1 MAPVV
6 DNPGSAARC
15 ERLWRGSGSKLHSLM
30 EATARQLRQG
40 VAVWRIAPTP
50 CHGTAG
56 LLWACGRS
64 LRKHYP
70 HHSSWIPARERRH
83 VATLKEPD
91 CCLTAPAAAAFTRS
105 PTFTHPLSS
114 AASADADLMQVP
126 DKANHKVKLWI
137 TVGTDPLPT
146 GPMHTPALLPLSLA
160 LCVTLLLPA
169 CGQKAEQDAPVASYS
184 ESAPAAPAAV
194 AEVQGY
200 SMESATPAPAAE
212 PEQPA
217 QQLTSSAIT
226 QTDPQRKFIRSANA
240 AFRVKDVYRSAL
252 AIEDIV
258 AANGGFVVHNEI
270 KSDVDSVERH
280 KGRNGMLVEL
290 ALYTVNGNLSV
301 RVPSERTQIFLRAL
315 ASEVEFLDQRTF
327 DALDAQFEILRSQQE
342 ARRNQQAQQDLG
354 ELAQQKGKLPD
365 RADLINSRTGYKA
378 ARDEA
383 DLQRYQLEDKVAFST
398 INLTLYQARKLR
410 RSEVPDLEAA
420 VQREG
425 PGFFPRL
432 GASLVSGWHGLLEAL
447 LALVQVWP
455 LLLAGAAVLVLIRRL
470 RRKK

>member
-1 MAPVV
+1 MP
-6 DNPGSAARC
+6 
-15 ERLWRGSGSKLHSLM
+15 
-30 EATARQLRQG
+30 
-40 VAVWRIAPTP
+40 
-50 CHGTAG
+50 
-56 LLWACGRS
+56 
-64 LRKHYP
+64 
-70 HHSSWIPARERRH
+70 
-83 VATLKEPD
+83 
-91 CCLTAPAAAAFTRS
+91 
-105 PTFTHPLSS
+105 
-114 AASADADLMQVP
+114 
-126 DKANHKVKLWI
+126 
-137 TVGTDPLPT
+137 
-146 GPMHTPALLPLSLA
+146 TPALLPVSLA

-169 CGQKAEQDAPVASYS
+169 CSQKAESDGPPVAHA
-184 ESAPAAPAAV
+184 ERAAAAPAAV
-194 AEVQGY
+194 ADVHGGA
-200 SMESATPAPAAE
+200 MESAASAPAAE
-212 PEQPA
+212 AEKPA

-226 QTDPQRKFIRSANA
+226 QTDPQRKFIRSAHA

-270 KSDVDSVERH
+270 KSEVDSVERH

-290 ALYTVNGNLSV
+290 SLYTVNGNLSV
-301 RVPSERTQIFLRAL
+301 RVPSERTQSFLRAL

-342 ARRNQQAQQDLG
+342 ARRNQQAQQDLS
-354 ELAQQKGKLPD
+354 ELAQQKGKLPE
-365 RADLINSRTGYKA
+365 RADLVNSRTGYQA

-383 DLQRYQLEDKVAFST
+383 DLQRYQLEDKVAFSS

-432 GASLVSGWHGLLEAL
+432 GASLISGWHGLLEVL
-447 LALVQVWP
+447 LALLQVWP
-455 LLLAGAAVLVLIRRL
+455 LLLAGTAVLVLIRRW